1 MNRSSSTEVLKEV
14 KKKIR
19 WRRRRRRRKR
29 WWRWRWWWRRRR
41 RCRRR
46 RRLAVEKAGGGGGW
60 RWRRLAVEVL
70 CGCDVV
76 LEVLEGKN
84 RVVTMLKMCHNVSG
98 YDCLHAAAAGV
109 LGAHEQKLLN

>member
-1 MNRSSSTEVLKEV
+1 M
-14 KKKIR
+14 
-19 WRRRRRRRKR
+19 
-29 WWRWRWWWRRRR
+29 
-41 RCRRR
+41 
-46 RRLAVEKAGGGGGW
+46 EKAGGEGGW

-98 YDCLHAAAAGV
+98 YDCKRFIVPAVIFCIFDCSSAGVQPADCTAVHGASSALHAAF
-109 LGAHEQKLLN
+109 GARLRIV